1 MKSSKKQI
9 ADLLVIDK
17 ILGVNNLAN
26 EKQRLLA
33 NIRLE
38 HEDAT
43 MDELA
48 SLMSERLDKVVTK
61 SNINHLFRALSSLA
75 KRYRGEKNED

>member
-1 MKSSKKQI
+1 
-9 ADLLVIDK
+9 
-17 ILGVNNLAN
+17 
-26 EKQRLLA
+26 
-33 NIRLE
+33 
-38 HEDAT
+38 